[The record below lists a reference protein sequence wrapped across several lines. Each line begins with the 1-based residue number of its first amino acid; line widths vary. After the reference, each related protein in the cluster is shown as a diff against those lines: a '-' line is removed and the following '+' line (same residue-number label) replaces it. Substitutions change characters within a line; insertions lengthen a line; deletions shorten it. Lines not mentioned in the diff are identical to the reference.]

1 MYPKDGIQVTIF
13 KYGVPLP
20 KFFRKYV
27 WSFMLGVKLQV
38 HHKRRTEGLR
48 SFITHAFE
56 KDEHFVSETGHITRK
71 DLIDVCKRSELC

>member
-20 KFFRKYV
+20 KYV

-48 SFITHAFE
+48 SFTHAFE

>member
-1 MYPKDGIQVTIF
+1 MYPKDGIQV
-13 KYGVPLP
+13 YLNMEYHYLP

-56 KDEHFVSETGHITRK
+56 KDEHFVSETGHTRK
-71 DLIDVCKRSELC
+71 DLIDVCKRCVF

>member
-56 KDEHFVSETGHITRK
+56 KDEHFVSETGHTRK
-71 DLIDVCKRSELC
+71 DLIDVCKRCVF